1 MDKLI
6 HVALSSLRQA
16 EISQRVVAAN
26 LANAETVGYRADNA
40 RGFSSVYLNQGQDS
54 LEPRVFATT
63 GEQTINTESGGLS
76 MTGRDLDVAVN
87 GDGYLLVEASDGKSV
102 LSRRGDLRVSAAG
115 VLENGSGQ
123 PLVGDAGRI
132 QIPPNRAISIGSD
145 GTVRI
150 TPIDAPEDQPPVV
163 VGRLGLVGTP
173 AAGVKRRADG
183 NIEAADGNTPAFDPA
198 IGVVA
203 GALEK
208 SNVNS
213 VEVLTGMVEL
223 SRMYEA
229 QTKLLKIA
237 TTLDESSAS
246 LMRIPE

>member
-26 LANAETVGYRADNA
+26 LANAETVGYRADND
-40 RGFSSVYLNQGQDS
+40 RSFTSVYLNQAGGGT
-54 LEPRVFATT
+54 EPRVFATT
-63 GEQTINTESGGLS
+63 GEQTINTEAGAVT
-76 MTGRDLDVAVN
+76 MTGRDLDVAVD
-87 GDGYLLVEASDGKSV
+87 GDGYLLIQTADGTPA

-115 VLENGSGQ
+115 VLENAGGL
-123 PLVGDAGRI
+123 PILGDGGPI
-132 QIPPNRAISIGSD
+132 QVPPNRSISIGSD
-145 GTVRI
+145 GTVRV

-163 VGRLGLVGTP
+163 VGRLGLVATP

-183 NIEAADGNTPAFDPA
+183 HIAAADDSTPPFDPA
-198 IGVVA
+198 MKIVS

-213 VEVLTGMVEL
+213 VQVLTGMVEL

-237 TTLDESSAS
+237 TTLDEAGAS
-246 LMRIPE
+246 LMRMPD

>member
-26 LANAETVGYRADNA
+26 LANAETVGYRADND
-40 RGFSSVYLNQGQDS
+40 RSFTSVYLNQAGGGT
-54 LEPRVFATT
+54 EPRVFATT
-63 GEQTINTESGGLS
+63 GEQTINTEPGAVT
-76 MTGRDLDVAVN
+76 MTGRDLDVAVD
-87 GDGYLLVEASDGKSV
+87 GDGYLLIQTADGTPA

-115 VLENGSGQ
+115 VLENASG
-123 PLVGDAGRI
+123 LAILGDGGQI
-132 QIPPNRAISIGSD
+132 QVPPNRSISIGSD
-145 GTVRI
+145 GTVRV

-163 VGRLGLVGTP
+163 VGRLGLVATP

-183 NIEAADGNTPAFDPA
+183 HPAMK
-198 IGVVA
+198 IVA

-213 VEVLTGMVEL
+213 VQVLTGMVEL

-237 TTLDESSAS
+237 TTLDEAGAS
-246 LMRIPE
+246 LMRMPD

>member
-150 TPIDAPEDQPPVV
+150 TPPVV